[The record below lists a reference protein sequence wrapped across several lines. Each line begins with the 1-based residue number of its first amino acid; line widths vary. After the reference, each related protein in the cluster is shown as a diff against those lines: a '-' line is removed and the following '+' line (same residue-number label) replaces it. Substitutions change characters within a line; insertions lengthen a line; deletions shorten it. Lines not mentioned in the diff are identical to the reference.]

1 MSTRVT
7 FGIIVAIVT
16 IVAAHDI
23 AHGASLPSTSKPSV
37 TATTSQA
44 ANARAVKT
52 TFSQA
57 IEAAAELGS
66 PTAAYQQ
73 TALAAVRSRHPIP
86 AFTSAQRIDL
96 QAAGKAAI
104 ARYFA
109 APQSTAELTLL
120 AKAMTLDANPNVIN
134 LGSGIS
140 KIDFRAVTVT
150 AAQATVVADVTT
162 WAKSAARPNPLA
174 RWVLAFPLSQARCTA
189 TLRPGSDGTWRIASL
204 ATAFA
209 TGP

>member
-16 IVAAHDI
+16 IVAANDI
-23 AHGASLPSTSKPSV
+23 AHGASLPSTSNPPV

-44 ANARAVKT
+44 ANAPALKT

-73 TALAAVRSRHPIP
+73 TALGAVQSRHPVP
-86 AFTSAQRIDL
+86 AFTSTQRIDL

-109 APQSTAELTLL
+109 APQSTAEQTLL
-120 AKAMTLDANPNVIN
+120 AKAMALDANPNVIN

-140 KIDFRAVTVT
+140 KLDFRAVTVT
-150 AAQATVVADVTT
+150 ASQATVVADVTT
-162 WAKSAARPNPLA
+162 WAKSAARLNPLA
-174 RWVLAFPLSQARCTA
+174 RWVLASPVSRARYTA
-189 TLRPGSDGTWRIASL
+189 TLRLSPDGTWRITSL

-209 TGP
+209 TSP

>member
-16 IVAAHDI
+16 IVAAKDI
-23 AHGASLPSTSKPSV
+23 AHGANLPSTSKPSV

-44 ANARAVKT
+44 ANASAVKT
-52 TFSQA
+52 TFSRA

-73 TALAAVRSRHPIP
+73 TALAAVQSRHPVP

-109 APQSTAELTLL
+109 FPQSSAELRLL

-140 KIDFRAVTVT
+140 KIGVRAVTVT
-150 AAQATVVADVTT
+150 ASQATVVADVTT
-162 WAKSAARPNPLA
+162 WAKSAARPNALA
-174 RWVLAFPLSQARCTA
+174 RWVLASPVSQARYTA
-189 TLRPGSDGTWRIASL
+189 TLRLGPDGNWRITSL
-204 ATAFA
+204 ATAAA